1 MEFLQDL
8 TVRCVDLLGVSGAVV
23 LLESGAVEA
32 SDERTRALEVSAVRQ
47 GEGPCLES
55 CRSGVAMMDVDIGG
69 AESVA
74 RWPRYAE
81 QARAAGFVALQVLP
95 LRQETPAPEDAQA
108 VGALGL
114 FHAEDA
120 EPVVGAQWLA
130 GCAEGADRA
139 GSLSEDRVAF
149 AQTLADLAAAAVLRQ
164 QSLER
169 SLVERG
175 QLQSALTSRIAVE
188 QAKGVLAERW
198 RCSVDE
204 AFSALRAYARS
215 RRLRLAEVARQVV
228 AGEDDA
234 VEIRRRWAEE
244 GVGRR

>member
-23 LLESGAVEA
+23 LLESGAVQA
-32 SDERTRALEVSAVRQ
+32 SDERTRALEVSAVQQ
-47 GEGPCLES
+47 GEGPCVES
-55 CRSGVAMMDVDIGG
+55 CRSGVALMDVDIGG

-81 QARAAGFVALQVLP
+81 QARAAGFVAVQVLP
-95 LRQETPAPEDAQA
+95 LRQETPAPDEAQA

-114 FHAEDA
+114 FHAGGA
-120 EPVVGAQWLA
+120 EPASGAERPA
-130 GCAEGADRA
+130 GCKERGDRA

-169 SLVERG
+169 SLVECG
-175 QLQSALTSRIAVE
+175 QLQSALTSRIAIE

-204 AFSALRAYARS
+204 AFAALREYARS
-215 RRLRLAEVARQVV
+215 RRVRIAEVARQVV

-234 VEIRRRWAEE
+234 VEIRRRWE
-244 GVGRR
+244 GEGIRRR